1 MRYGDDITKRIVKEL
16 EVIPNVRY
24 VCNKVG
30 IDHSTFYRWIMRH
43 PTFNKK
49 VLMALFVGREAI
61 NGSAE
66 TVIIKGVQR
75 GEHKSATF
83 WLSHNDSRYMQKEK
97 GKHYSSLLNRD
108 SDIVSKPVEKGHNF
122 ETMFSIIYDLE
133 KNFEADIAYH
143 IFEPFIKVF
152 CNDEQ
157 NLIDIFNASYQEW
170 KIDFEKE
177 EKAKKLLDPDVDNK
191 D

>member
-16 EVIPNVRY
+16 EVIPNIRY

-97 GKHYSSLLNRD
+97 GKHYSSLLTRD

-133 KNFEADIAYH
+133 KNFEADIAYQ

-157 NLIDIFNASYQEW
+157 NLIDIFYASYKEW
-170 KIDFEKE
+170 KIDIEKE
-177 EKAKKLLDPDVDNK
+177 KAVNKMMDSDVDK
-191 D
+191 DA

>member
-97 GKHYSSLLNRD
+97 GKHYSSLLTRD
-108 SDIVSKPVEKGHNF
+108 SDIISKPVEKGHNF

-133 KNFEADIAYH
+133 KNFEADIAYQ

-157 NLIDIFNASYQEW
+157 NLIDIFYASYTEW
-170 KIDFEKE
+170 KIDTEKE
-177 EKAKKLLDPDVDNK
+177 KAVDKMMDPDVDK
-191 D
+191 DA

>member
-97 GKHYSSLLNRD
+97 GKHYSSLLTRD
-108 SDIVSKPVEKGHNF
+108 SDIVNKPVEKGHNF

-133 KNFEADIAYH
+133 KNFEADIAYQ

-157 NLIDIFNASYQEW
+157 NLIDIFYASYKEW
-170 KIDFEKE
+170 KIDIEKE
-177 EKAKKLLDPDVDNK
+177 KAVDRMMDPDVDK
-191 D
+191 DA